1 MQMRGAPVGSSICA
15 RFALGC
21 QEGCVRI
28 RVAAG
33 VRLKRGQSGLVIG
46 ANRGTLK
53 LDYSAGIRVLK

>member
-33 VRLKRGQSGLVIG
+33 VRLKRGHPAL
-46 ANRGTLK
+46 
-53 LDYSAGIRVLK
+53 